1 MECSSAQKAG
11 VMRSSFT
18 PDPAGARAARRF
30 ARQALARYEE
40 QAAVAE
46 LIVSEL
52 AANVVRHANTPFEV
66 EVQAGRRLI
75 RVSVSDGAAV
85 DLRVTAAAGD
95 ATSGRGLAIVDSLSH
110 RWGVDKT
117 GDGKTV
123 WAELLCPEVE

>member
-1 MECSSAQKAG
+1 M
-11 VMRSSFT
+11 
-18 PDPAGARAARRF
+18 
-30 ARQALARYEE
+30 
-40 QAAVAE
+40 AE

-52 AANVVRHANTPFEV
+52 ASNVVRHANTPFEV

-75 RVSVSDGAAV
+75 RVSVIDGAAV

-95 ATSGRGLAIVDSLSH
+95 ATSGRGLTIVDALSY

-117 GDGKTV
+117 SDGKTV